1 MTNEELAKHWG
12 VSLDEVKRISNIMNA
27 NFYCGIAQRRSDKL
41 FYGVMYTLH
50 ETPSGS
56 KTPLLLVSS
65 KIGSQTE
72 TEAIQNWNK
81 LLDRMALPK
90 LRAKIL
96 GVPQDAY
103 KTLIKIPEPVRTA
116 ERHIVSI
123 WRDKEHTKG

>member
-12 VSLDEVKRISNIMNA
+12 VSLQEVKRISNIMNA
-27 NFYCGIAQRRSDKL
+27 NFYCGIAQRKSDKL

-50 ETPSGS
+50 ESPSGS

-90 LRAKIL
+90 LRAEIL
-96 GVPQDAY
+96 GVPKDAY
-103 KTLIKIPEPVRTA
+103 KALNKIPECVRVVQNL
-116 ERHIVSI
+116 RPIRRSNK
-123 WRDKEHTKG
+123 DHTKA